1 MPRCPLSRCKIH
13 TRLGTRRLTGK
24 GQAVDLLTFGREQ
37 IPWLLLLVLPGF
49 ISIRVFELLVPARS
63 TSTGREALEA
73 LSYGAVN
80 FGIWLAPLL
89 YGFDWLRAR
98 PIRFGLV
105 MFAVLVVS
113 PALLAIGA
121 RILLAWSVV
130 ARWVRSPVPTAWDHF
145 FGLRRAAWMRL
156 RLKSGQVVGG
166 FYGDRSFASSDTA
179 GRDLYLELAWR
190 LDPQDLSFVEPA
202 ERSLGVLVS
211 RDELEY
217 IELFS
222 PAEATTDGHGSQT

>member
-1 MPRCPLSRCKIH
+1 MDFV
-13 TRLGTRRLTGK
+13 T
-24 GQAVDLLTFGREQ
+24 AGREQ
-37 IPWLLLLVLPGF
+37 MPWLLLLVLPGF

-80 FGIWLAPLL
+80 FGIWLSPLL
-89 YGFDWLRAR
+89 YSFEWLRVR

-121 RILLAWSVV
+121 RMLLNWPLV

-145 FGLRRAAWMRL
+145 FGLRRSAWMRL

-166 FYGDRSFASSDTA
+166 FYGANSF
-179 GRDLYLELAWR
+179 
-190 LDPQDLSFVEPA
+190 
-202 ERSLGVLVS
+202 
-211 RDELEY
+211 
-217 IELFS
+217 
-222 PAEATTDGHGSQT
+222 